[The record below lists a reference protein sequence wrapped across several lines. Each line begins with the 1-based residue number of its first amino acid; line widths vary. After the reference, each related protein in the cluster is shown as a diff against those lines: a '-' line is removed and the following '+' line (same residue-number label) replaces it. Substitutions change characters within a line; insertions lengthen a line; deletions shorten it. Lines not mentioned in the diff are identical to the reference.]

1 METAIPSETGS
12 TATPAPAPSETSPVE
27 SAPESTAPSVD
38 ATPQPLKGPKTCGL
52 CFLAGKHGDTSEG
65 TTCVVCGNAHGTTVR
80 RGDRDRKVV
89 VRHSLS
95 LAREGGRKE
104 NGDFVNPGAPW
115 IAPGICDD
123 DAWEIKRSER
133 GLNPRNRTRFFD
145 LADNVAEAQARNDLD
160 RLTEVRGIGFRMGV
174 LARRNRKDMPLM
186 VALAE
191 EFAAAQ
197 RLDALANSYRSVPVR
212 QMVLGRVKAQH
223 MLLDE
228 AIDAS
233 MPEINAAFAQ
243 SERAAPY
250 LRKPHQGGRGNE
262 RREASGGER
271 SDGGRPDKDARC
283 QRRERGQQARDAR
296 GNPRIVKDDG
306 SPATFVTLEDL
317 G

>member
-1 METAIPSETGS
+1 METQLETGS
-12 TATPAPAPSETSPVE
+12 TATPAPALPETPPTADAAAEPTE
-27 SAPESTAPSVD
+27 SAAPPAD
-38 ATPQPLKGPKTCGL
+38 AKPQPPKGPKTCGL
-52 CFLAGKHGDTSEG
+52 CFLTGKHGDTPEG
-65 TTCVVCGNAHGTTVR
+65 STCVVCGNAHGTTVR

-133 GLNPRNRTRFFD
+133 GLNPRERTRFFD
-145 LADNVAEAQARNDLD
+145 LADNVAEAQARNELD

-174 LARRNRKDMPLM
+174 LARRNRKDMPLT

-197 RLDALANSYRSVPVR
+197 RLDALADSYRSVPVR
-212 QMVLGRVKAQH
+212 QMVLGRVKAQRL
-223 MLLDE
+223 LLDE

-233 MPEINAAFAQ
+233 VPEINAAFAQ
-243 SERAAPY
+243 GQKAAPY
-250 LRKPHQGGRGNE
+250 LRKPQRGGRGNE
-262 RREASGGER
+262 RREAQPSER
-271 SDGGRPDKDARC
+271 SDDGRPDKDRRRE
-283 QRRERGQQARDAR
+283 RRERGQQARGDRDSR
-296 GNPRIVKDDG
+296 GNPNLGGRGYVTPDDV
-306 SPATFVTLEDL
+306 A
-317 G
+317 